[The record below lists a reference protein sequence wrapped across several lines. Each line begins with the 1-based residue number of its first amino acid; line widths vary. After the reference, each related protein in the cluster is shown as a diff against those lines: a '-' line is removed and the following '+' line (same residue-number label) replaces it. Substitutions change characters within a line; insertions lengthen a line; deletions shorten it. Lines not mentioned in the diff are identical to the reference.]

1 MLALKQAISLV
12 SLKNMGWSP
21 VDESSLVAWYRKGVG
36 ITLSGSD
43 VQSWD
48 DSSGNG
54 HTMVQLTASEM
65 PTYYIPTGNL
75 SFVNADINNLQTSS
89 QISLAGQF
97 TVGIRFYPTA
107 FNNVVIGD
115 NTADG
120 ELFKLTASDRLRIK
134 VYNSATVDLDL
145 DRGSFGN
152 DYLVITRDGS
162 NVCAFSQ
169 NGTLQADTGA
179 LSGTID
185 IDAIGV
191 RKTDLNAYTGGIKE
205 IQIYSSTS
213 AALTANVNN
222 RLASI

>member
-1 MLALKQAISLV
+1 MNRVLWL
-12 SLKNMGWSP
+12 
-21 VDESSLVAWYRKGVG
+21 GVG
-36 ITLSGSD
+36 IALSGSD
-43 VQSWD
+43 VQGWA
-48 DSSGNG
+48 DSSTES
-54 HTMVQLTASEM
+54 HKMVQLTASEQ
-65 PTYYIPTGNL
+65 PAYDAATGNL
-75 SFVNADINNLQTSS
+75 TFVNADTNNLQTTR
-89 QISLAGQF
+89 QISLPGEF

-134 VYNSATVDLDL
+134 VDNTATVDLDL
-145 DRGSFGN
+145 DSGSFGD

-179 LSGTID
+179 LAGTID

-191 RKTDLNAYTGGIKE
+191 RKTDLNAYAGTIKE
-205 IQIYSSTS
+205 IQIYNCTS
-213 AALTANVNN
+213 AALTANVNS
-222 RLASI
+222 RLASL